1 MVKTKPI
8 VVYNGELSITLL
20 PRTSSTIIALE
31 FSCFFLNPSPSS
43 PKRQEQKYSQI
54 SSPVTTTEN
63 GTIELSMFLKYDF
76 GRAHL
81 LISADMM
88 LGRSLPLR
96 SGSSRAILP
105 QDNRHGI
112 NNQNFSLARKCIH
125 FSRPMTSYVDPIII
139 IIRHLHSRHIPRIN
153 LRGLFISS
161 TPTPL
166 RLFASLA

>member
-8 VVYNGELSITLL
+8 VVYNGELLITLL

-31 FSCFFLNPSPSS
+31 FSCFFLNLSPPS
-43 PKRQEQKYSQI
+43 PKRQEQKYTQI
-54 SSPVTTTEN
+54 SSPLTTTEN

-76 GRAHL
+76 CRAHL
-81 LISADMM
+81 LISTDM

-96 SGSSRAILP
+96 SGCRAILP

-112 NNQNFSLARKCIH
+112 NNQNFSPARKCIH
-125 FSRPMTSYVDPIII
+125 LPRPMTYYVDPII

-153 LRGLFISS
+153 LRGLFMSS
-161 TPTPL
+161 TPTP
-166 RLFASLA
+166 